1 MRLLFNIL
9 CLTFLLF
16 SCTEDRYFE
25 ENHDFEDKNWKM
37 EESADFNFEIDSIEL
52 PYQVKLNIRNTM
64 DYPYRNLYVKYQLRD
79 SNYVMEDQLLNIK
92 LFEAK
97 TGKPYGNHQ
106 SDIYSHQL
114 ILQDSVYFPKKGIYQ
129 IDLKQ
134 YMREKE
140 LEGLVSA
147 GIRIEQLK

>member
-1 MRLLFNIL
+1 
-9 CLTFLLF
+9 
-16 SCTEDRYFE
+16 
-25 ENHDFEDKNWKM
+25 M

-64 DYPYRNLYVKYQLRD
+64 DYPYRNLYIKYQLRD